1 MMLDLAGVGTAK
13 SPKAL
18 MLLMWSQ
25 SSGRADRSRSSLMSP
40 AIDVVAR
47 RGVDMSAIDATERSN
62 DRSLAA
68 SCAVLGAAV
77 GVFGI
82 AFGVGSVAA
91 GGSVAM
97 TCVMSLLVFTG
108 ASQFSAVSVIA
119 SGGSTAAALAGASL
133 LAARNGVYGLAM
145 SRTLRGSLL
154 KRIIA
159 AQITIDESTAMST
172 AKKSLGPARVAFWWT
187 GLSVYVFWNAGT
199 LSERLQEMRSTRKV
213 WPRRSIPC
221 RIRGD
226 GHSSSSTPERS
237 TCRCDRAVICAVT
250 IPFMPA
256 GVPILCAS
264 VGVVVGVKRP

>member
-1 MMLDLAGVGTAK
+1 
-13 SPKAL
+13 
-18 MLLMWSQ
+18 
-25 SSGRADRSRSSLMSP
+25 
-40 AIDVVAR
+40 
-47 RGVDMSAIDATERSN
+47 MSAVDATERSN

-133 LAARNGVYGLAM
+133 LAARNGVYGLAL

-172 AKKSLGPARVAFWWT
+172 AQEEPQAARVAFWWT
-187 GLSVYVFWNAGT
+187 GLSVYVCWNAGT
-199 LSERLQEMRSTRKV
+199 LIGALAGNAIDPEKFGLDAAFPAGFVAMVIPHLQHRSG
-213 WPRRSIPC
+213 RRAAAI
-221 RIRGD
+221 G
-226 GHSSSSTPERS
+226 
-237 TCRCDRAVICAVT
+237 AVICAVT

-264 VGVVVGVKRP
+264 VGVLVGVKKP